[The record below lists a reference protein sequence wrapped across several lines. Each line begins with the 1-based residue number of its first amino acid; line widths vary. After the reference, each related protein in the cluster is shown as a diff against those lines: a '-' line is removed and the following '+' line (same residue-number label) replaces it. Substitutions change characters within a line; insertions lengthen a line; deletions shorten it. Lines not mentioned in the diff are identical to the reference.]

1 MRLLQYIF
9 IEKLICNVILTL
21 MVLCHDLRLH
31 AMAQFYISHKP
42 ICLPFFACIVNTG
55 MSAIVW
61 TIKTCDLNLGAQPI
75 WLFLAI
81 KELHI
86 VQDLWTLFHLY
97 AMCAFDSFSH
107 FNLTKECRSDLEPPY
122 PRPKTS
128 ARTAQRLIAQ
138 GMGRKLSTTF
148 GSSEFKKQEEERR
161 NRILTR
167 QIMRDEAWGP
177 DDP

>member
-1 MRLLQYIF
+1 M
-9 IEKLICNVILTL
+9 TL
-21 MVLCHDLRLH
+21 GCMEWHN
-31 AMAQFYISHKP
+31 FTSHKP

-61 TIKTCDLNLGAQPI
+61 TIKTCDLNLGPQPI
-75 WLFLAI
+75 RLFP
-81 KELHI
+81 KI
-86 VQDLWTLFHLY
+86 VQCCWYGIAYCTASLDLFHLY

-107 FNLTKECRSDLEPPY
+107 FNLTKEYRTDLEPPY

-138 GMGRKLSTTF
+138 GMGRKLSRTF
-148 GSSEFKKQEEERR
+148 GSSEFKEQEEERR

>member
-1 MRLLQYIF
+1 
-9 IEKLICNVILTL
+9 
-21 MVLCHDLRLH
+21 
-31 AMAQFYISHKP
+31 
-42 ICLPFFACIVNTG
+42 
-55 MSAIVW
+55 
-61 TIKTCDLNLGAQPI
+61 
-75 WLFLAI
+75 
-81 KELHI
+81 
-86 VQDLWTLFHLY
+86 
-97 AMCAFDSFSH
+97 MCAFDSFSH